1 MDTNETPTDS
11 GKLDIRLQRI
21 VELKVEGKSLRE
33 ITEVIRAEGFDHAN
47 LTNVW
52 RSLEAEQVQMFIEE
66 LARKGLVALSRLEDK
81 PFLQAKGIM
90 EFLKWFAPPTLRID
104 KRSIE
109 VKVDPAKLLLLKE
122 YDELFHVG
130 DKAKPDKTVV
140 EPAIDT

>member
-11 GKLDIRLQRI
+11 GKLDARLQRI

-33 ITEVIRAEGFDHAN
+33 ITEVIRAEGFGHVN
-47 LTNVW
+47 LTSIW
-52 RSLEAEQVQMFIEE
+52 RSLEGERVQVFIAE
-66 LARKGLVALSRLEDK
+66 LARTGLEAIHQLDDK
-81 PFLQAKGIM
+81 PFLKVKGIM